1 LSPYPWP
8 GRVGS
13 AEAEAGGSATGGG
26 GDGGL
31 VGGGVL
37 VGGPGGCG
45 AAGGAGLG
53 GAGVGGV
60 GGAGVGVGGAGV
72 GFGADGGFG
81 FGAGFG
87 FGFGFGVCLGIGVG
101 LGAGVGLA
109 TRPAAALAGGC
120 AAGTEVGD
128 PVGPLAG
135 CREIVGRAPVVLGC
149 IALRDPGRD
158 AWRPEDEGAPT
169 ALPGDGTETCNGG
182 ALAVGRSSTVE
193 TNGIRSGVS
202 AETQSRVAPASDAT
216 AMSTTTG

>member
-72 GFGADGGFG
+72 GFGAGGGFG
-81 FGAGFG
+81 FGVGFGFG
-87 FGFGFGVCLGIGVG
+87 FGFGFGVCLGI
-101 LGAGVGLA
+101 GVGLA